1 MTKVYFRYN
10 YERQPLELDLSESG
24 MVTLNYTDTET
35 NNELT
40 LQYES
45 MKEFAEF
52 YATSCGVKPENLK
65 NWVLLQDGLEYTYQ
79 LRSGTAGLD
88 LDESELDALV
98 ESFQRTGMNPTEIGQ
113 ALKSLLE
120 KEDSKDSVDSHSDAV
135 NEKIHDSLAE
145 DMNFELKI
153 QSESQLKQTYDK
165 KDSPLHDM
173 EAMLERQKA
182 EATETQQ
189 RVTKIERLLLDAVDN
204 DNELL
209 SLLRAHTLLPEKDD
223 IQGMLEL
230 ESVYLNEDSISQTI
244 KDLNRFLYD
253 NAYLNDEVVEKELKE
268 FIENYKTAC
277 FGGPEDGS
285 DWCTEDDYKEC
296 PEEFS
301 DEDIDALPNVK
312 DSNDCY
318 LYDRSAVNFYI
329 ALVKQSLE
337 LNLVTLFSKGQLE
350 KQEILRHVSLKTLL
364 HVLDLKYTC
373 YHEFHKNDRDASAV
387 KTAFVNESMAQFDT
401 RNKLIQQQLLNDA
414 LNTGDPQA
422 IMIEF
427 KPVYSEDYPSM
438 IKVLDIEV
446 QGYQFYTKE
455 MEKQFSKT
463 ASSVIYTRD
472 GNVPSTDKN
481 FVVAYYDV
489 NKLK

>member
-98 ESFQRTGMNPTEIGQ
+98 ESFQRAGMNPKEIGQ
-113 ALKSLLE
+113 ALGSLLE
-120 KEDSKDSVDSHSDAV
+120 KEKT
-135 NEKIHDSLAE
+135 
-145 DMNFELKI
+145 
-153 QSESQLKQTYDK
+153 QSSQPKN
-165 KDSPLHDM
+165 DSPLHDM
-173 EAMLERQKA
+173 EAILEQQKA
-182 EATETQQ
+182 KATEIQQ
-189 RVTKIERLLLDAVDN
+189 RVTKIERLLLDAVNN

-209 SLLRAHTLLPEKDD
+209 SLLREHTLLPEKDD
-223 IQGMLEL
+223 VQDMLEL
-230 ESVYLNEDSISQTI
+230 ESVYLNENSISQTI
-244 KDLNRFLYD
+244 EDLNHFIYD
-253 NAYLNDEVVEKELKE
+253 NTYLNDEVIERELKE
-268 FIENYKTAC
+268 FIENYKAGC
-277 FGGPEDGS
+277 FGGPEGGS
-285 DWCTEDDYKEC
+285 EWCTEDDYKEC

-318 LYDRSAVNFYI
+318 LYDKNAVDFYI
-329 ALVKQSLE
+329 ALVTRSLRR
-337 LNLVTLFSKGQLE
+337 NLVALFSKGQLE
-350 KQEILRHVSLKTLL
+350 KQKILQQVSLKTLL
-364 HVLDLKYTC
+364 HVLNLKYTC
-373 YHEFHKNDRDASAV
+373 YHEFHKNDCDASAV

-414 LNTGDPQA
+414 LGTGDPQA

-427 KPVYSEDYPSM
+427 KPVYDDDEPTM
-438 IKVLDIEV
+438 IEVLDVEV

-455 MEKQFSKT
+455 MEKQFSTT
-463 ASSVIYTRD
+463 ASNVIYTRD
-472 GNVPSTDKN
+472 GNMPSTDKN